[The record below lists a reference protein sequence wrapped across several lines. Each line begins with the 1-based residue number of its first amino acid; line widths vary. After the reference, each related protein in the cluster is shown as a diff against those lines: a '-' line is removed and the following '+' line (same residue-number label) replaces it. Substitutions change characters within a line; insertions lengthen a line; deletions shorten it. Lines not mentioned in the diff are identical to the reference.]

1 MYLSEHLASVTDINQ
16 SNESFLY
23 LNQQVL
29 VMIRSSPVL
38 GGTDEYAVMVTEIC
52 KRYPDSKLMA
62 IGFSMGGNV
71 VLKYI
76 GEDNSRQ
83 KNFLCVMSLCQGYD
97 AGQ

>member
-1 MYLSEHLASVTDINQ
+1 
-16 SNESFLY
+16 
-23 LNQQVL
+23 
-29 VMIRSSPVL
+29 
-38 GGTDEYAVMVTEIC
+38 MVTEIC
-52 KRYPDSKLMA
+52 KRYPDSQLMA

-83 KNFLCVMSLCQGYD
+83 ENFLCVMSLCQGYD

>member
-1 MYLSEHLASVTDINQ
+1 MSSWYKLSIKQSINQ
-16 SNESFLY
+16 SFLHKPTSFSDD
-23 LNQQVL
+23 Q
-29 VMIRSSPVL
+29 SPVL
-38 GGTDEYAVMVTEIC
+38 GGTEEYAVMVTEIC
-52 KRYPDSKLMA
+52 KRYPDSQLMA

-83 KNFLCVMSLCQGYD
+83 ENFLCVMSLCQGYD